1 MRRPSF
7 FGDFFTAC
15 ARWLHGIVPDNV
27 NSRIALAI
35 QRPLKAGI
43 PHDADPA
50 VGAPVLLDQSSG
62 KQDSVVY
69 GAALLIELTLWN
81 LGDRVNKWY

>member
-27 NSRIALAI
+27 ISRIALAI

>member
-15 ARWLHGIVPDNV
+15 VRRLHGIVLDNV
-27 NSRIALAI
+27 ISRIALAI

-50 VGAPVLLDQSSG
+50 VGAPELLDQSSG
-62 KQDSVVY
+62 YQGSAV
-69 GAALLIELTLWN
+69 
-81 LGDRVNKWY
+81 

>member
-15 ARWLHGIVPDNV
+15 VRWLHGIVPDNV
-27 NSRIALAI
+27 ISRITLAI

-43 PHDADPA
+43 PHDADSA
-50 VGAPVLLDQSSG
+50 VGAPELLDQSSG
-62 KQDSVVY
+62 NQDGVVY
-69 GAALLIELTLWN
+69 GAAL
-81 LGDRVNKWY
+81 

>member
-15 ARWLHGIVPDNV
+15 VRWLHGIVPDNV
-27 NSRIALAI
+27 ISRIAPAI

-43 PHDADPA
+43 PHDTNPA
-50 VGAPVLLDQSSG
+50 VGAPELLDQSSG
-62 KQDSVVY
+62 NQDSVVY
-69 GAALLIELTLWN
+69 GAAL
-81 LGDRVNKWY
+81 

>member
-1 MRRPSF
+1 MRWPF

-27 NSRIALAI
+27 ISRIALAI

>member
-27 NSRIALAI
+27 ISRIALAI

-43 PHDADPA
+43 PHDVDPA
-50 VGAPVLLDQSSG
+50 VGAPELLDQSSG
-62 KQDSVVY
+62 NQDSVVY
-69 GAALLIELTLWN
+69 GAAL
-81 LGDRVNKWY
+81 

>member
-27 NSRIALAI
+27 ISRIALAI

-50 VGAPVLLDQSSG
+50 VDQSSG